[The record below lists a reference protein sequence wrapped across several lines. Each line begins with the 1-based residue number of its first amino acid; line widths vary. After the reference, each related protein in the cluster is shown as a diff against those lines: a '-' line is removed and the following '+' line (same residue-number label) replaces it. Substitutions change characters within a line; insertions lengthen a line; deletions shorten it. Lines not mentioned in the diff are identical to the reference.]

1 MRWLK
6 TLYLLVGVVLL
17 ALVLRQTDFAEVMQ
31 RIGHLGGGLSL
42 VLAISVPY
50 FLINNLS
57 WQIVLTEAPLNFVWF
72 RRLWRVRLVGEA
84 FNAVMPGGGMG
95 GEPAKAVL
103 LKKHHGIGLRTGTAA
118 VIIAKTVN
126 MVALAIFMAVAFLL
140 TLDSEALGP
149 RHKAII
155 AAGLLAF
162 CLATLIVFSLQRLRL
177 SSRVGGWLGRWR
189 AGKMLAG
196 RLSAIEEMDRQ
207 FVKFYTE
214 HTGRMGSTILLGLI
228 PWTLGAVEIYVVF
241 DLLGQPIS
249 LAEAVILQAVSEMAR
264 AAVFFIPSGLG
275 AQEGVFMLL
284 GAAFTGSPSLGVAVA
299 LVRRMR
305 ELFWIG
311 LGFGQGGL
319 FSLKNAPA
327 GPQGL

>member
-1 MRWLK
+1 MN
-6 TLYLLVGVVLL
+6 TLHALAEYAYIREAFIAAAVVGLVCSLMS
-17 ALVLRQTDFAEVMQ
+17 VM
-31 RIGHLGGGLSL
+31 
-42 VLAISVPY
+42 
-50 FLINNLS
+50 
-57 WQIVLTEAPLNFVWF
+57 IVLK
-72 RRLWRVRLVGEA
+72 RMA
-84 FNAVMPGGGMG
+84 FIGQGIAHAGFGGMG
-95 GEPAKAVL
+95 
-103 LKKHHGIGLRTGTAA
+103 TAA
-118 VIIAKTVN
+118 LLGLTGSAAATGWAWPRELVI
-126 MVALAIFMAVAFLL
+126 
-140 TLDSEALGP
+140 
-149 RHKAII
+149 
-155 AAGLLAF
+155 LAF

-319 FSLKNAPA
+319 FSLKSAPA